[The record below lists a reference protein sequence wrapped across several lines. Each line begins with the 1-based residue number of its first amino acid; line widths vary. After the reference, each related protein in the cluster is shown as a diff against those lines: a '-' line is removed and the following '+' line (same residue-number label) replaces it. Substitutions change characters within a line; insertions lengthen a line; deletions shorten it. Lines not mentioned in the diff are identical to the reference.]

1 MSCAESSSA
10 FIPAS
15 DDGWAIL
22 SEPPGVRDLGVV
34 THWSRSTER
43 SRRRR
48 TVRRARFGEVQTA
61 RMSLAV
67 ATVAFTGGV
76 AAVAT
81 GGAGTAMAAP
91 TYSLN
96 LSLGSSGASVKALQT
111 ALGITADG
119 EFGPQTE
126 RAVKAFQRAHGLPPV
141 GRVGPQ
147 TTAALHLGSST
158 PGATV
163 KQRSATAPPAVS
175 LSSAATKQLQAK
187 LGVTADGEWG
197 PQSAAA
203 LKRFEAANGLPA
215 DGKPD
220 AQVLQA
226 AGIDPSATSAPSGS
240 GTSTGKSASSVVGI
254 AQSLIGTPYASG
266 GTTPSG
272 FDCSGFTQYV
282 FKKAGIS
289 LPRTSWAQYGVG
301 SSVSKSQ
308 IQAGDL
314 VFFDTAGGG
323 ASHVGI
329 ATGPDTAISATSHGV
344 MQHSISDSYWGPH
357 YVGARRIS

>member
-1 MSCAESSSA
+1 LSSAQSSSA
-10 FIPAS
+10 FIPATH
-15 DDGWAIL
+15 DGWAIL
-22 SEPPGVRDLGVV
+22 SEPPGVRDLGVHA
-34 THWSRSTER
+34 HWSRSTDR
-43 SRRRR
+43 SRARR
-48 TVRRARFGEVQTA
+48 TVRRSRFGEVQTA

-67 ATVAFTGGV
+67 ATVAFTGGIAGVASGGAATAV
-76 AAVAT
+76 AAPAT
-81 GGAGTAMAAP
+81 SLDLAM
-91 TYSLN
+91 
-96 LSLGSSGASVKALQT
+96 GSSGPAVVALQQ

-119 EFGPQTE
+119 EFGPQTKA
-126 RAVKAFQRAHGLPPV
+126 AVKRFQRAHGLPAV

-147 TTAALHLGSST
+147 TTAALGLKATKQRTS
-158 PGATV
+158 TV
-163 KQRSATAPPAVS
+163 KSHTPAVS
-175 LSSAATKQLQAK
+175 LSDAATKALQSK

-203 LKRFEAANGLPA
+203 LKRYESSNGMTA

-226 AGIDPSATSAPSGS
+226 LGVDPDAAAPTSTETDSAPASG
-240 GTSTGKSASSVVGI
+240 SSVVGI
-254 AQSLIGTPYASG
+254 AQSLVGTPYASG

-272 FDCSGFTQYV
+272 FDCSGLTQYV

-289 LPRTSWAQYGVG
+289 LPRTSYEQYGVG
-301 SSVSKSQ
+301 TSVSKSQ

-329 ATGPDTAISATSHGV
+329 ATGPDTVISATSHGV
-344 MQHSISDSYWGPH
+344 MQHSISDAYWGSH
-357 YVGARRIS
+357 YVGARRVS

>member
-10 FIPAS
+10 FIPAT

-22 SEPPGVRDLGVV
+22 SEPPGVRDLGLHD
-34 THWSRSTER
+34 HWTRSSER
-43 SRRRR
+43 SLRRR

-61 RMSLAV
+61 RMGLTV

-81 GGAGTAMAAP
+81 GGASTAVAAP
-91 TYSLN
+91 TVSLD
-96 LSLGSSGASVKALQT
+96 LARGSSGEAVKALQA

-119 EFGPQTE
+119 AFGPQTE
-126 RAVKAFQRAHGLPPV
+126 AAVKRFQRAHGLPAI
-141 GRVGPQ
+141 GRVGPL
-147 TTAALHLGSST
+147 TTAALNLQVPASQRTAS
-158 PGATV
+158 V
-163 KQRSATAPPAVS
+163 KQQSGTAAPPAVS

-187 LGVTADGEWG
+187 LGVTADGAWG
-197 PQSAAA
+197 PRSSAA
-203 LKRFEAANGLPA
+203 LKSYEAAHGLTA

-226 AGIDPSATSAPSGS
+226 LGVNPDAAAPAAPASGAG
-240 GTSTGKSASSVVGI
+240 SSVVAI

-266 GTTPSG
+266 GTTPAG

-289 LPRTSWAQYGVG
+289 IPRTSYAQYGMG
-301 SSVSKSQ
+301 TAVSKSQ

-314 VFFDTAGGG
+314 VFFDTSGGG

-329 ATGPDTAISATSHGV
+329 ATGPNTAISATTHGV
-344 MQHSISDSYWGPH
+344 MQHSLSDSYWGPH
-357 YVGARRIS
+357 YVGARRIA